1 VHELRHVAFPFKS
14 WLISTRSSTQ
24 FLIASWVP
32 SFTRSLESDEMV
44 LSCLVNVRGRLRET
58 MICWA
63 RLLFIGLVIGS
74 VHSSLARGSPQEQAQ
89 QGSPGV
95 RSAQPSNPV
104 VIDGQVVGPRVR
116 ANPGETCIVCD
127 NPVGP
132 DDSVYLV
139 QGQRAPVHAA
149 EEREFLSHPGRY
161 LMRLKP
167 LGGALLGADSNQP
180 GMANRAGNNQQSVSH
195 AWIYCGLYV
204 LLGLVFAA
212 ICAHRALHV
221 GYSAWA
227 WFGLGLVLNAFA
239 YILLLTRPKREIR
252 APAGVPSGLGKIAAT
267 HAPQH
272 CPKCGAFNHPSAV
285 RCLECGAS
293 LSPGV
298 ESEVRR
304 VGLHSA

>member
-1 VHELRHVAFPFKS
+1 
-14 WLISTRSSTQ
+14 
-24 FLIASWVP
+24 
-32 SFTRSLESDEMV
+32 M
-44 LSCLVNVRGRLRET
+44 
-58 MICWA
+58 
-63 RLLFIGLVIGS
+63 
-74 VHSSLARGSPQEQAQ
+74 
-89 QGSPGV
+89 
-95 RSAQPSNPV
+95 
-104 VIDGQVVGPRVR
+104 
-116 ANPGETCIVCD
+116 
-127 NPVGP
+127 
-132 DDSVYLV
+132 
-139 QGQRAPVHAA
+139 HAD
-149 EEREFLSHPGRY
+149 EEREFLSNPRKY

-167 LGGALLGADSNQP
+167 MGGALLGADSNQP

-272 CPKCGAFNHPSAV
+272 CPKCSAFNHPSAV

-293 LSPGV
+293 LSPGI
-298 ESEVRR
+298 ESEVKR
-304 VGLHSA
+304 VGLHSG